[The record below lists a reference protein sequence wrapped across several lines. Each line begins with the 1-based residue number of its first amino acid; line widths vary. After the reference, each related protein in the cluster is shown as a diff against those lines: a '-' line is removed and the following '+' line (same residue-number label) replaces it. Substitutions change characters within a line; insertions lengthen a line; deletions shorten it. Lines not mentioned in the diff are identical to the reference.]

1 MSSNRTKGREYAL
14 QVLYEIDTSGKDS
27 EVALRD
33 YWENFQAEADP
44 KLGRASGNPP
54 EAGTMD
60 FTRVLVEG
68 VTAKRD
74 ELDVLVEKCSI
85 NWRLERMPRV
95 DRNVLRLACWE
106 LTNATDVPKKVV
118 INEAIELG
126 KRYGSEESGAFING
140 ILDRVA
146 AEVGRA

>member
-1 MSSNRTKGREYAL
+1 MSSNRSKGREYAL
-14 QVLYEIDTSGKDS
+14 QILYEIDTSGKDP

-33 YWENFQAEADP
+33 YWENFQAEGDN
-44 KLGRASGNPP
+44 RA
-54 EAGTMD
+54 AGTRPDDQTMA
-60 FTRVLVEG
+60 FTKLLVDG
-68 VTAKRD
+68 VSAKQA
-74 ELDVLVEKCSI
+74 ELDLLVEKCSI

-95 DRNVLRLACWE
+95 DRNVLRLACFE
-106 LTNATDVPKKVV
+106 LTTSADVPKKVV

-146 AEVGRA
+146 AEVGRE